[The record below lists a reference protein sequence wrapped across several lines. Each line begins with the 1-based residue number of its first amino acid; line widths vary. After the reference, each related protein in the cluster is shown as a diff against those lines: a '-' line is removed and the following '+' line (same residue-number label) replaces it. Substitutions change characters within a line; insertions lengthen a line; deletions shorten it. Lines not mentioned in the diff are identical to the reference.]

1 MGQAGFPATET
12 KLIQYLFPLVSGRLW
27 PRCVPAVLTVSPLLF
42 KTLTLSQITS
52 ESRNEGQ
59 PWTLDSAMKAS
70 TERLTG
76 AFREQQCERQKH
88 QLSRMQQGNGSYVSD
103 SNINEAGGT
112 HLEERFSRHRIVK
125 CDRSSRAGNNLPH
138 ILFERR
144 APLEVTAHLREDPI
158 EGADL
163 IGQAP

>member
-1 MGQAGFPATET
+1 MET
-12 KLIQYLFPLVSGRLW
+12 KLIQYLFPLASGRLW

-76 AFREQQCERQKH
+76 AFKNSNSSVRSII
-88 QLSRMQQGNGSYVSD
+88 LSRMQQGVNGSYMRD
-103 SNINEAGGT
+103 SNT
-112 HLEERFSRHRIVK
+112 LTRQEEH
-125 CDRSSRAGNNLPH
+125 
-138 ILFERR
+138 
-144 APLEVTAHLREDPI
+144 AP
-158 EGADL
+158 
-163 IGQAP
+163 